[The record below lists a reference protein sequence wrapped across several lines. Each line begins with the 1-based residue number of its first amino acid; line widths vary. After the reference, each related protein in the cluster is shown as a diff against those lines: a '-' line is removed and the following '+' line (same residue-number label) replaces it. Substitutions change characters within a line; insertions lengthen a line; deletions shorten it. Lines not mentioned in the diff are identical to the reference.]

1 MIYIQQDKNE
11 RIGKLSE
18 VITIQSATSEKDAAG
33 GETTIWA
40 DLKTIW
46 ANVDYSQTGSD
57 EKEESK
63 RLTAFTTVTFT
74 IRYDAELLDKKN
86 RINYQSNLYDITA
99 ITELGRNQYLVISTE
114 LKE

>member
-1 MIYIQQDKNE
+1 MIYIAQEKGE

-18 VITIQSATSEKDAAG
+18 VITMQAATSEKDAAG
-33 GETTIWA
+33 GESIIWT

-63 RLTAFTTVTFT
+63 RLTAFTMVTFT
-74 IRYDAELLDKKN
+74 IRYDAELWDKKN
-86 RINYQSNLYDITA
+86 RINYKSNLYDLKS
-99 ITELGRNQYLVISTE
+99 ITELGRQQYLVITTE